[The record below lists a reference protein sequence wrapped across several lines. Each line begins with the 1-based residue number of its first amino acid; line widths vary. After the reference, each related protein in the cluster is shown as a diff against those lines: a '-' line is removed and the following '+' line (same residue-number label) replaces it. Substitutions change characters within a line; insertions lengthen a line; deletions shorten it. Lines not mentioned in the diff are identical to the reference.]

1 MKMSLSLQNTFPAM
15 ALQGFGQSPAMAEI
29 DNPSQSDSGG
39 DESQILMRRIALGE
53 EAAFSQLI
61 NRWKIPLFRFFDR
74 SLNNHADA
82 EDLTQKVFIKLYS
95 AVSRYKPEAKF
106 STYIFTIARRL
117 LLDEFKR
124 RSRRPEDL
132 TDPADLR
139 SPTEVV
145 DSRNEIEE
153 VLEECLAL
161 IPENQRTALLLRV
174 QRELSYNEIAEIM
187 ATSESAVKTWI
198 YRAREEARKTLSE
211 LRKKNDEN

>member
-1 MKMSLSLQNTFPAM
+1 MSFSLQSAVPSMT
-15 ALQGFGQSPAMAEI
+15 LQGLGRVPIMAEI
-29 DNPSQSDSGG
+29 DNSSQSDSGG
-39 DESQILMRRIALGE
+39 DESQALMQCIALGE

-82 EDLTQKVFIKLYS
+82 EDLTQRVFIKLYA

-139 SPTEVV
+139 CPIDAG

-153 VLEECLAL
+153 ALEECLAG

-174 QRELSYNEIAEIM
+174 QRELSYKEIAEIM

-211 LRKKNDEN
+211 LRKKNHEI

>member
-1 MKMSLSLQNTFPAM
+1 MIMNFSLQSVVPSMSF
-15 ALQGFGQSPAMAEI
+15 QGLGLVPSMVETK
-29 DNPSQSDSGG
+29 NPSQRDFDG
-39 DESQILMRRIALGE
+39 DESQTLMHRIASGDE
-53 EAAFSQLI
+53 TAFALLV

-211 LRKKNDEN
+211 LRKKNDET

>member
-39 DESQILMRRIALGE
+39 DESQTLMHRIASGDE
-53 EAAFSQLI
+53 TAFALLV

-132 TDPADLR
+132 TDPADLQ